1 MKTFLNE
8 DITDKEKISY
18 YLKIN
23 NVVGS
28 NGYQWLENTS
38 IFIVPLFI
46 IVKIFMHLYIH
57 CSIIYNSEDMKSI

>member
-8 DITDKEKISY
+8 DITDKEKISC
-18 YLKIN
+18 YLQIN

-28 NGYQWLENTS
+28 NGYQWLENTC

-57 CSIIYNSEDMKSI
+57 CSIIYNSQDMKSI

>member
-28 NGYQWLENTS
+28 NGYQ
-38 IFIVPLFI
+38 
-46 IVKIFMHLYIH
+46 
-57 CSIIYNSEDMKSI
+57 

>member
-8 DITDKEKISY
+8 DITDKEKISC
-18 YLKIN
+18 YLQIN

-28 NGYQWLENTS
+28 NGYQWLENTC

-46 IVKIFMHLYIH
+46 IV
-57 CSIIYNSEDMKSI
+57 